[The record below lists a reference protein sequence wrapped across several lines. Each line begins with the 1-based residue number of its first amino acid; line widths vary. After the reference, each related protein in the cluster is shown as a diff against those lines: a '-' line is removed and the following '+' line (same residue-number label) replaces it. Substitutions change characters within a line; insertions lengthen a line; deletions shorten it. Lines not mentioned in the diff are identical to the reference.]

1 MKNNNEGF
9 RVRAYGRTEL
19 AKLYS
24 PELKP
29 QSAYKRLLMWI
40 YTSPE
45 LSELLL
51 ENGKPAKSRIFTPY
65 KVKNIVRYLGEP

>member
-1 MKNNNEGF
+1 MKNNKEEF
-9 RVRAYGRTEL
+9 KVRAYGRTEL

-24 PELKP
+24 PGLKP

-45 LSELLL
+45 LSKLLL
-51 ENGKPAKSRIFTPY
+51 EDGKPSKSRIFTPHN
-65 KVKNIVRYLGEP
+65 VKNIVRFLGEP